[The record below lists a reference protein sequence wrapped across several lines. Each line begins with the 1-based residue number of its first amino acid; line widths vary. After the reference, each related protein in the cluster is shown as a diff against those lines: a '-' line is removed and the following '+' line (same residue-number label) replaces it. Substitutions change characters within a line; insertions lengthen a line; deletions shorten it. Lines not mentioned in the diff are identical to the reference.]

1 MTKIG
6 KIPDK
11 IQETINI
18 LVENGYFKKQQD
30 IVNIALLE
38 YFASKNMFE
47 IAHQLKFKETVEGV
61 SN

>member
-1 MTKIG
+1 MTKVG

-18 LVENGYFKKQQD
+18 LVQHGYFKKQQD

-38 YFASKNMFE
+38 YFGNKNMFE
-47 IAHQLKFKETVEGV
+47 IAHQLKFIDEGIKE
-61 SN
+61 